1 MATDKKLKS
10 AAPAGSLL
18 ALRVVS
24 KSPLGTMRRAGL
36 VFDATPQLVPLADI
50 TPEQAEAIKAE
61 PMLDVT
67 ETEIE
72 PPAAAKKA

>member
-1 MATDKKLKS
+1 MATDKKVKS

-24 KSPLGTMRRAGL
+24 KSPLGAMRRAGL
-36 VFDATPQLVPLADI
+36 VFDATPQVVALSDI

-61 PMLDVT
+61 PLLDVT
-67 ETEIE
+67 ETEID
-72 PPAAAKKA
+72 PPAAKKA

>member
-1 MATDKKLKS
+1 MATEKKVKS

-24 KSPLGTMRRAGL
+24 KSPLGTMRRAGF
-36 VFDATPQLVPLADI
+36 VFEASAQVVALADI
-50 TPEQAEAIKAE
+50 TPEQAEAIRAE
-61 PMLDVT
+61 PLLDVT

-72 PPAAAKKA
+72 PPAAKKA